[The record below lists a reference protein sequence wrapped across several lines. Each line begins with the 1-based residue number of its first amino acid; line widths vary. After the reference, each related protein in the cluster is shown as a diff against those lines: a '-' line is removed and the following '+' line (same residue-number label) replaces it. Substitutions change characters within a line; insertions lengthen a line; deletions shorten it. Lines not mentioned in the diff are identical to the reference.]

1 MRVFWLLALGACSFP
16 RASETLACETTDQ
29 CDDGRTCVDKF
40 CVFGADLPD
49 APSDSARFDCTQWT
63 EPTHF
68 APCDIPQPTAA
79 LELTMAGVY
88 TYDTDSGTL
97 TDPSTAT
104 STPTNQPIGSAIL
117 ISVDKLTIASG
128 TTLRV
133 VGAAPLIVASW
144 TEIEIDG
151 TIDAGSTALA
161 AGAGANPTECGLHAP
176 TVGTAA
182 AGGGGGGGGGGF
194 QAAGGNGGD
203 GSNANAG
210 RNGDGGT
217 LATLPLL
224 LGGCAG
230 AKGGDGGSLAGVG
243 GAGGGAFQL
252 TAQGQITIAGT
263 LNAGGSGG
271 DPGVMN
277 DNGGGA
283 GGGGSG
289 GMIGLEATMIS
300 IPDGA
305 VIACNGG
312 GGGEGGD
319 DNPAGRGIDGTPTA
333 TRALGGSMNNDGG
346 GNGGLG
352 SGGAILIGGQAG
364 NDNGDGGGGGGGGGA
379 AGFITVRGAV
389 TKGPTAVLSP
399 PSSIVGAAAPSPNS
413 LTL

>member
-1 MRVFWLLALGACSFP
+1 MRGFGTAVPRLSWLVALGACSFP

-29 CDDGRTCVDKF
+29 CDDGRTCIDKF
-40 CVFGADLPD
+40 CVRGDDLPD
-49 APSDSARFDCTQWT
+49 APSDSARFECTQWT
-63 EPTHF
+63 EPKHF
-68 APCDIPQPTAA
+68 APCDILQPTAA
-79 LELTMAGVY
+79 LELTIAGIY
-88 TYDTDSGTL
+88 TYDTDTATL
-97 TDPSTAT
+97 TDPSNAT
-104 STPTNQPIGSAIL
+104 STPTSQPIASGRL
-117 ISVDKLTIASG
+117 ISVDKLTVGPDSI
-128 TTLRV
+128 LRV

-144 TEIEIDG
+144 TDIEIDG
-151 TIDAGSTALA
+151 AVDAGSTALA

-176 TVGTAA
+176 TAGTP
-182 AGGGGGGGGGGF
+182 AGAGGGGGGGGGF

-203 GSNANAG
+203 GSNASAG
-210 RNGDGGT
+210 RNGDGGA
-217 LATLPLL
+217 LVTLPLL

-271 DPGVMN
+271 DPGVRN

-300 IPDGA
+300 IADGA

-319 DNPAGRGIDGTPTA
+319 DNPAGRGTDGTPTA
-333 TRALGGSMNNDGG
+333 VRALGGSMNNDGG

-352 SGGAILIGGQAG
+352 SGGAILAGGVAG
-364 NDNGDGGGGGGGGGA
+364 NDNGAGGGGGGGGGA
-379 AGFITVRGAV
+379 AGFIAVRGAV
-389 TKGPTAVLSP
+389 TKGATAVLSP
-399 PSSIVGAAAPSPNS
+399 LELLVP
-413 LTL
+413 